1 VGLSNYGRRVL
12 LESAGQMGVA
22 GVEQLAGDALVGYLD
37 RSYCSQHDVQ
47 QRVDRG
53 SMQMVQRHMIYL
65 GSARQIYGSILLQT
79 A

>member
-1 VGLSNYGRRVL
+1 VL

-53 SMQMVQRHMIYL
+53 SMQMVQRHMIYSPETNVIL
-65 GSARQIYGSILLQT
+65 KSIQ
-79 A
+79 